1 MIVPDNNNSILRLT
15 QKSMCFFCLLLLV
28 SASLCGQG
36 AVNFSNAPGKVL
48 LNPEEIR
55 LVTDRD
61 IYVAGEEVLF
71 SVTQVG
77 RLTHTPGTISR
88 VVYVDLLDSHR
99 TPVVQVRAGSD
110 GFTGA
115 GAFRIPDTL
124 RTGNYF
130 IRSFTSLMK
139 NYPQSLFAYRMI
151 TVINPFRSLASIKI
165 PPSDHQAD
173 SVVFFPETGA
183 LVAGLQSRVGIR
195 CFNDAGDPVVTRGTV
210 LTASGDTAAVFS
222 TDRFG
227 SALFTLTP
235 PDAGRL
241 SLITTD
247 RTGAGRRF
255 EMPRVQAAGVTFY
268 ASPQDNKGGVILRL
282 AASAGYTPGMVKVII
297 APVCFSPVVKE
308 VYAAGSQDVT
318 FESGTLPEGLARITV
333 ADMQGRELASR
344 WYYHSRIPGLQLDVS
359 ISSATISLRDKAEV
373 SVRATDGNGKTLAG
387 VMSVSVVKPVLVNE
401 HRFDEFARNLQFP
414 SVQAFRTEMKLPGIN
429 DYLIFSEEN
438 GDLRVPSGAQGDIV
452 YLPEPEGHLISGV
465 VRDSETDEPLAGED
479 LSLSIV
485 GRSARCTF
493 TKSDSE
499 GRFRFPVMEY
509 GRKEIVIQRLRP
521 AERGYYIDLI
531 DPFLFEMR
539 LRQVPGPYYPD
550 TTRLDE
556 LNDAIVSMQVSNIY
570 DPFLRKRSARLFS
583 GNFPGF
589 FGEPDRTVILSD
601 YIQLSTLRE
610 VFKELVP
617 GLASGGREE
626 NLTLTLTNRYPG
638 ISFNSPPLVILDG
651 VPVYD
656 LDKLLDIPSSRIEK
670 VEVLS
675 VRYFTGDIVTDGIIN
690 IVSHKGDLSAMEFD
704 RSILRQEY
712 DMLLDSYDIFA
723 PDYSTDS
730 LRLSRIPD
738 YRNTLYWNP
747 SVMTDSHGEAAV
759 DFWTSDEA
767 GEFLVITEFTASD
780 GRRGRKVIPFRVAK
794 KL

>member
-1 MIVPDNNNSILRLT
+1 M
-15 QKSMCFFCLLLLV
+15 
-28 SASLCGQG
+28 
-36 AVNFSNAPGKVL
+36 
-48 LNPEEIR
+48 NPEEIR

-71 SVTQVG
+71 SVIQVG
-77 RLTHTPGTISR
+77 RLTHMPGTVSR

-99 TPVVQVRAGSD
+99 TPVVQVRAGTD

-115 GAFRIPDTL
+115 GSFRIPDTL

-139 NYPQSLFAYRMI
+139 NYPQALFAYRMI

-222 TDRFG
+222 TDSHG
-227 SALFTLTP
+227 TALFTLTP
-235 PDAGRL
+235 PDSGPL
-241 SLITTD
+241 NLITTD

-255 EMPRVQAAGVTFY
+255 DLPGVHASGITFY
-268 ASPQDNKGGVILRL
+268 ASPQGNNGGVILRL
-282 AASAGYTPGMVKVII
+282 AASTGFTTGMVKLII
-297 APVCFSPVVKE
+297 APVCFPPVVKE
-308 VYAAGSQDVT
+308 LYAAGIQDVT
-318 FESGTLPEGLARITV
+318 FDPGSLPEGLARITV
-333 ADMQGRELASR
+333 TDMQGGKLASR
-344 WYYHSRIPGLQLDVS
+344 WYYHSSVSGLKLDVS
-359 ISSATISLRDKAEV
+359 ISSAILSLRDKAGV
-373 SVRATDGNGKTLAG
+373 SVRVTDGDGKPLAG
-387 VMSVSVVKPVLVNE
+387 VMSVSVVKPVLVNQN
-401 HRFDEFARNLQFP
+401 RFDEFARNLQFP
-414 SVQAFRTEMKLPGIN
+414 SVQAFRTDMELPGIN

-438 GDLRVPSGAQGDIV
+438 GDLRVPSGTSGDIV

-493 TKSDSE
+493 TRSDSE
-499 GRFRFPVMEY
+499 GRFSFPVMEY

-521 AERGYYIDLI
+521 GERGYYVDLN
-531 DPFLFEMR
+531 DPFLFEMK

-583 GNFPGF
+583 GSFPGF

-601 YIQLSTLRE
+601 YIQLTTLRE

-617 GLASGGREE
+617 GLTSSGRNE
-626 NLTLTLTNRYPG
+626 NITLTLTHRYPG
-638 ISFNSPPLVILDG
+638 ISFDSQPLVILDG

-656 LDKLLDIPSSRIEK
+656 LNKLLDIPSSRIER

-675 VRYFTGDIVTDGIIN
+675 VRYFTGEIVTDGIIN

-704 RSILRQEY
+704 KSILRQEY
-712 DMLLDSYDIFA
+712 DMLLDSYDLFA
-723 PDYSTDS
+723 PDYSSDS
-730 LRLSRIPD
+730 LRMSRIPD

-747 SVMTDSHGEAAV
+747 SVRTDSDGEAAV
-759 DFWTSDEA
+759 EFWTSDEV
-767 GEFLVITEFTASD
+767 GEFLVITEFTAAD

-794 KL
+794 KM

>member
-1 MIVPDNNNSILRLT
+1 MILPGFNNSFSRFS
-15 QKSMCFFCLLLLV
+15 QKSLCLFCVILLL

-36 AVNFSNAPGKVL
+36 GVSVTNAPGNVL
-48 LNPEEIR
+48 MNQEEIR

-61 IYVAGEEVLF
+61 IYIAGEEVLF
-71 SVTQVG
+71 RVTQVG
-77 RLTHTPGTISR
+77 SLTHIPGTVSK

-99 TPVVQVRAGSD
+99 TPVVQVRTGTD

-115 GAFRIPDTL
+115 GVFRIPDTL

-139 NYPQSLFAYRMI
+139 NYPQALFAYRMI

-183 LVAGLQSRVGIR
+183 LVAGLQCRVGIR
-195 CFNDAGDPVVTRGTV
+195 CFNDAGDPVITRGTI
-210 LTASGDTAAVFS
+210 LTTSGDTVAAFS
-222 TDRFG
+222 TDRHG
-227 SALFTLTP
+227 TALFTLTP
-235 PDAGRL
+235 PDPGPL

-255 EMPRVQAAGVTFY
+255 DLPGVQAAGLTFY
-268 ASPQDNKGGVILRL
+268 ASPQGNDGGVVLRL
-282 AASAGYTPGMVKVII
+282 AASSGFTPGMVKVVF
-297 APVCFSPVVKE
+297 APVSYPAVVKE
-308 VYAAGSQDVT
+308 VYAAGSQDVI
-318 FESGTLPEGLARITV
+318 FEPGSLPEGLARITV
-333 ADMQGRELASR
+333 SDMQGRELASR
-344 WYYHSRIPGLQLDVS
+344 WYYHSSVPGVQMNVS
-359 ISSATISLRDKAEV
+359 INSTSLAVRGKAGV
-373 SVRATDGNGKTLAG
+373 AVRITDGKGNPLPG
-387 VMSVSVVKPVLVNE
+387 VISVSVVKPVLVNE
-401 HRFDEFARNLQFP
+401 NRFDELSRNLQFP
-414 SVQAFRTEMKLPGIN
+414 SVQAFKTEMNLPGIN

-438 GDLRVPSGAQGDIV
+438 GDLRYPSGAPGEIV

-493 TKSDSE
+493 TRSDSE
-499 GRFRFPVMEY
+499 GRFSFPVMEY

-521 AERGYYIDLI
+521 GERGYYIDLN

-550 TTRLDE
+550 TTRLKE

-583 GNFPGF
+583 GTFPGF
-589 FGEPDRTVILSD
+589 FGKPDRTVILSD

-617 GLASGGREE
+617 GLTSSGKDE
-626 NLTLTLTNRYPG
+626 NIYLTLTNRYQG
-638 ISFNSPPLVILDG
+638 MSFDSPPLVILDG

-656 LDKLLDIPSSRIEK
+656 IDKLLDIPSSLIER

-712 DMLLDSYDIFA
+712 DMLLDSYDLFA
-723 PDYSTDS
+723 PDYSADS
-730 LRLSRIPD
+730 LRSSRIPD

-747 SVMTDSHGEAAV
+747 SIRTDSDGVAAV
-759 DFWTSDEA
+759 EFWTSDEA
-767 GEFLVITEFTASD
+767 GEYFVVTEFTATD

-794 KL
+794 NL